1 MNKPVIICVDDEQ
14 TILDSLEIELERVL
28 GDDYLIETAGG
39 GEEALELFSDLLE
52 EDYEVAIVMSDY
64 IMPDIKG
71 DELLSRIHTMSPQT
85 LKIMLTGQADVE
97 AVGNALRHAK
107 LYRYISKPWQ
117 SEDLKITTIEAIHSY
132 LQDKKLAEQNKKLKQ
147 LNKQLEELICDQAE
161 LISQRTSELEQA
173 NQKLHRLAT
182 LDSLT
187 QIANRRQFDQY
198 LAREWQRLVT
208 KEQPISLILGDVDFF
223 KRYNDHY
230 GHQTGDECL
239 YSIAQTLRRVTNNHA
254 PSQSLVARYGG
265 EEFVIVLPETEY
277 EGAAKIAVEIQLAL
291 KELKILHRKSEV
303 SDYVTVSMGVSLI
316 FPDQKTSPLI
326 LTNIADK
333 ALYEAKKQGRDRYC
347 IYAVPR

>member
-14 TILDSLEIELERVL
+14 TILDSLEIELSRVL
-28 GDDYLIETAGG
+28 GNDYLIETAGG
-39 GEEALELFSDLLE
+39 GKEALELFSDLLE
-52 EDYEVAIVMSDY
+52 EDYEVALVMSDY

-71 DELLSRIHTMSPQT
+71 DELLKRIHTMSPQT

-97 AVGNALRHAK
+97 AVGNALRNAK

-132 LQDKKLAEQNKKLKQ
+132 LQDKKLAEQNEKLKH
-147 LNKQLEELICDQAE
+147 LNKQLENLISDQAE

-198 LAREWQRLVT
+198 LAREWQRLIRT
-208 KEQPISLILGDVDFF
+208 QQPLSLILGDVDFF
-223 KRYNDHY
+223 KKYNDEY
-230 GHQTGDECL
+230 GHQAGDECL
-239 YSIAQTLRRVTNNHA
+239 HTIAQALEKVVETNS
-254 PSQSLVARYGG
+254 PSPYLVARYGG

-277 EGAAKIAVEIQLAL
+277 EGAAKIAVEIQFAL
-291 KELKILHRKSEV
+291 QELKILHRTSDV
-303 SDYVTVSMGVSLI
+303 SDYVTISMGISLI
-316 FPDQKTSPLI
+316 FPQIKKSPLM
-326 LTNIADK
+326 LTNLADN

-347 IYAVPR
+347 VYAVPR